1 MITGMVICFPLCLT
15 LACPLIIYN
24 TLYPNPN
31 PNNTVHSV
39 WTITEIAYSGSIF
52 TQGINFWSLTKIF
65 KVSNPLISEKISS
78 ISSTFTPLCLPHL
91 SPPTTQQSHLTF
103 AALADGADGMFA
115 VLPEVKTWSGAQAY
129 CRLHAA
135 DLASARSPAENEA
148 VRQLI
153 GQQEEESHPLFWIG
167 LFKSKVRSSDGA
179 YSSFH
184 NWYRTQPNKDGWC
197 VLATSLGKWYDR
209 GCANKLMC
217 FYCYGK

>member
-1 MITGMVICFPLCLT
+1 
-15 LACPLIIYN
+15 
-24 TLYPNPN
+24 
-31 PNNTVHSV
+31 
-39 WTITEIAYSGSIF
+39 
-52 TQGINFWSLTKIF
+52 
-65 KVSNPLISEKISS
+65 
-78 ISSTFTPLCLPHL
+78 
-91 SPPTTQQSHLTF
+91 
-103 AALADGADGMFA
+103 MFA

-217 FYCYGK
+217 FYCYARKSMKFIVRLQFKSNSKFSSFSDSALTDDILSKIQNKYDKVKLQWRVEPDGKVFHKRD